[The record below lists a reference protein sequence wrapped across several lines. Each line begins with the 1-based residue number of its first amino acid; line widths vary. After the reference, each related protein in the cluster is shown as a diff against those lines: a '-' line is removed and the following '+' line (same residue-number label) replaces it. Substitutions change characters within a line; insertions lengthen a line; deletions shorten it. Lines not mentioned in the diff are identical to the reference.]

1 MMKISPAHRRK
12 GLTKYMKRTI
22 LLFVTLVFCCVVGC
36 RVKVDSSQQYSKGCE
51 MEEIIE
57 KVKGQMQPLD
67 GCDGKDYPDSVRRY
81 SQYYGL
87 DVEDGR
93 VQHLFGTFESDGQRL
108 AGHIYKPAEYKATV
122 ILLHGYLNHTGQMK
136 HLIKYLLGQDC
147 AVAAFDMPG
156 HGLSEGGR
164 GLINDF
170 SQYSDALRDFTKVVS
185 GQLHGPYH
193 LIAFS
198 LGAGVALDYLLT
210 GEDVVFDRV
219 VLAAP
224 LVRNVGWESLKTGY
238 KLYSKFGRNIPRA
251 QRKNSSDEDFLEFN
265 RTKDILHVQEIPLRW
280 VRALYEWNDKIVNLS
295 RRDKAVLVIQGTSD
309 TTVDWRYNIK
319 FIPSKLSNVKVTLIE
334 KGRHELFNES
344 ANIRTKVFSEIG
356 DYLVEQE
363 ELERNTL

>member
-1 MMKISPAHRRK
+1 MDCTQEQK
-12 GLTKYMKRTI
+12 
-22 LLFVTLVFCCVVGC
+22 
-36 RVKVDSSQQYSKGCE
+36 SSCD
-51 MEEIIE
+51 MEEVIE
-57 KVKGQMQPLD
+57 KVKGQMKPLD
-67 GCDGKDYPDSVRRY
+67 ECDGTQYSDSVQRY
-81 SQYYGL
+81 FQYYGL
-87 DVEDGR
+87 DVGDDRAE
-93 VQHLFGTFESDGQRL
+93 HLFGTFKSDGQEL

-136 HLIKYLLGQDC
+136 YLIRYLLRQDC

-164 GLINDF
+164 GLIDDF

-198 LGAGVALDYLLT
+198 LGSGVALDHLLT

-224 LVRNVGWESLKTGY
+224 LVRNVAWESLKTGY
-238 KLYSKFGRNIPRA
+238 KLYSKFGQSIPRA
-251 QRKNSSDEDFLEFN
+251 QRKNSSDGDFLEFN
-265 RTKDILHVQEIPLRW
+265 RTKDILHVQQVPLRW
-280 VRALYEWNDKIVNLS
+280 VRALYEWNDKIVNLP

-319 FIPSKLSNVKVTLIE
+319 FIQSKFSDVKVTLIE

-344 ANIRTKVFSEIG
+344 VNIRTKVFSEIG
-356 DYLVEQE
+356 DYLAEQE
-363 ELERNTL
+363 DRLGQGCRSNDNGSSVLQKKTDFW